1 MAWQGILGHDDVV
14 ERFRRALGRNRLAS
28 SFLFVGPEG
37 IGKRT
42 FALKLA
48 QALLCHARPE
58 AALDPCGRCPSCG
71 LVLAGSHPDLEVI
84 SRPADRAMLPLELFI
99 GDKDHRMREGLCHN
113 IAMKPFLGGRKV
125 AIIDDADYLHE
136 EGANCL
142 LKTLEE
148 PPPRSVLIL
157 IGTTPAKQLPTI
169 RSRCQLIRFRPLAPE
184 MVAQLLTAGGL
195 IEDRTEAARLA
206 AQSGGSVR
214 SALEFADPDLR
225 QFQSRLYELLAAP
238 RLETVRVAGALQQFV
253 EQSGKEA
260 AARRVRLRQV
270 LGFAAEFYQRQLR
283 GMFGLAMPGQ
293 QGTHGPT
300 GQGASGQSGD
310 PEAAAARVDRC
321 LEAIEQIDRNA
332 HPTTILECWLDELAR
347 LAHRSRLA
355 AGRVRL

>member
-48 QALLCHARPE
+48 QTLLCRVRPE
-58 AALDPCGRCPSCG
+58 AAMDPCGRCPSCVQ
-71 LVLAGSHPDLEVI
+71 VLAGSHPDLEVI
-84 SRPADRAMLPLELFI
+84 SKPADRAMLPLDLLI

-125 AIIDDADYLHE
+125 AIIDDADYFHE

-148 PPPRSVLIL
+148 PPPKSVLIL
-157 IGTTPAKQLPTI
+157 IGTSPAKQLPTI

-184 MVAQLLTAGGL
+184 IVAQLLTAHGL
-195 IEDRTEAARLA
+195 VEDGAEARRLA
-206 AQSGGSVR
+206 AHGGGSVG
-214 SALEFADPDLR
+214 SALELADRDLW
-225 QFQSRLYELLAAP
+225 QFRGRLHGLLAAP
-238 RLETVRVAGALQQFV
+238 RLETVRLAAALQQFV

-260 AARRVRLRQV
+260 AMRRLRLRRIV
-270 LGFAAEFYQRQLR
+270 GFAAEFYEQLLR
-283 GMFGLAMPGQ
+283 GLLGMLQRGEEGAQGQ
-293 QGTHGPT
+293 T
-300 GQGASGQSGD
+300 GQSASGRPGD
-310 PEAAAARVDRC
+310 PEAAAACLDRC
-321 LEAIEQIDRNA
+321 LQAAEQIDRNA
-332 HPTTILECWLDELAR
+332 HPTTVLECWLDDLAR
-347 LAHRSRLA
+347 IAHRGRLA
-355 AGRVRL
+355 AGQLPS